1 MSSATEKYATR
12 QRRVTDTTK
21 KPRERLLALISMK
34 DEGFLAGE
42 MADFVRINAKA
53 IFASYNEFLNS
64 SNAPDPKTNAV

>member
-1 MSSATEKYATR
+1 
-12 QRRVTDTTK
+12 
-21 KPRERLLALISMK
+21 MK

-53 IFASYNEFLNS
+53 IFACYNEFLNS